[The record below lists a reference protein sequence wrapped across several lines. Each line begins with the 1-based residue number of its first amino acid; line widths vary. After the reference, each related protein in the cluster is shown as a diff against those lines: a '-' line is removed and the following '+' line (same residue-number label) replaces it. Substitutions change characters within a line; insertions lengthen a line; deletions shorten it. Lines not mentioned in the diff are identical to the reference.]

1 MTQYN
6 SGNVKLSNY
15 QLNELKSA
23 IQNATAVTLKLSLN
37 IIDRSHDE
45 TNFSHKLSL
54 SDRQISK
61 PRKAFSNNLSV
72 NTKLL
77 KTQQSK
83 IAQ

>member
-1 MTQYN
+1 M
-6 SGNVKLSNY
+6 
-15 QLNELKSA
+15 
-23 IQNATAVTLKLSLN
+23 
-37 IIDRSHDE
+37 IDGSHDE
-45 TNFSHKLSL
+45 TNFSHKLPL

>member
-37 IIDRSHDE
+37 IINGSHDE

-54 SDRQISK
+54 NDRQISK

>member
-37 IIDRSHDE
+37 IIDGSHDE

-54 SDRQISK
+54 IDRQISK
-61 PRKAFSNNLSV
+61 PCEAFSNNLSV